1 MECVR
6 VSLVGL
12 FWARI
17 CPAISDGDLELVN
30 KFIDQ
35 FWFFLKEIILLCRV
49 IGQVIELQQ
58 WELLV
63 LECCRRPWGTPTSG
77 SRAKGQFPWSL
88 ADGKGSVDG
97 MVDGKGT
104 RGLVGCIVGKNFEK
118 RERILSGILGYLTFP
133 AKDIS
138 HGSKEVRR
146 ADGLA

>member
-17 CPAISDGDLELVN
+17 CPAISDGNLELVN
-30 KFIDQ
+30 KLIDQ

-49 IGQVIELQQ
+49 ISQVIELQQ
-58 WELLV
+58 WQLLV
-63 LECCRRPWGTPTSG
+63 LECCCRFGGTPSSG

-88 ADGKGSVDG
+88 ADGKGPVDG

-104 RGLVGCIVGKNFEK
+104 RGLVGLIAGENLKK
-118 RERILSGILGYLTFP
+118 
-133 AKDIS
+133 
-138 HGSKEVRR
+138 
-146 ADGLA
+146 